1 MFKIYQ
7 KYIIINFLKKFINIS
22 LIFLFLIFI
31 LSILE
36 EIKFFKDINVSFY
49 YPYFLTFLNVPIT
62 LFEIFPFIF
71 LISTQFFFYD
81 LFKKDELNLLKNGL
95 SNFKLIKILFFYL
108 SSLVSL
114 MFSYI
119 IILPH
124 N

>member
-49 YPYFLTFLNVPIT
+49 YPYFLNFLNFQIT
-62 LFEIFPFIF
+62 IF
-71 LISTQFFFYD
+71 
-81 LFKKDELNLLKNGL
+81 
-95 SNFKLIKILFFYL
+95 
-108 SSLVSL
+108 
-114 MFSYI
+114 
-119 IILPH
+119 
-124 N
+124 